1 MADIFDKVKTFA
13 NSDTEKKQAP
23 RLCSIGIKKIK
34 IGKLR
39 KTLNSH
45 LGNSAVSYGSSLA
58 LNKLII

>member
-1 MADIFDKVKTFA
+1 MILKKTLLK
-13 NSDTEKKQAP
+13 TYVKQAP

-45 LGNSAVSYGSSLA
+45 LGNSTVSYGSSLA

>member
-1 MADIFDKVKTFA
+1 MILKKTLL
-13 NSDTEKKQAP
+13 KKYVKQAP

-45 LGNSAVSYGSSLA
+45 LGNSAVNYGSSLA

>member
-1 MADIFDKVKTFA
+1 MILKKTLL
-13 NSDTEKKQAP
+13 KKYVKQAP
-23 RLCSIGIKKIK
+23 RLCSIGIRKMKF
-34 IGKLR
+34 GKLR